1 MTETQKRIIEYGK
14 KIDQFTIEHNYEKLN
29 TCLSEMELFV
39 KNEAEAVLDPSSF
52 YFLGTGYGIYSD
64 YIVRT
69 GKKYTDSDV
78 IELRRRSMYYF
89 RRAYFMLGESD
100 VTYDNRLQLRIL
112 TNYANELDTVGRV
125 IEALRVYRKVLM
137 INENFAIAR
146 GNYGKGLQF
155 LANLVNDSGHYKDI
169 HCFAYQAIKQAV
181 SIEDQDMH
189 EQAIEAFQK
198 IIANYETI
206 IEKEVL
212 NNSIAYKE
220 YSLGN
225 GKEAEYRE
233 WCLTNHLFLNPMND
247 VIDIYSAFA
256 HDPLTIT
263 TYTEDIHHTDSVTG
277 NTAEPP
283 RWFAMLNQL
292 KEEYVY
298 ARYLCYEGMEK
309 YQEVHF
315 ADKEVKLS
323 LGSYDYSNYSIR
335 IEQLKSAF
343 KNLYSMLDQICFF
356 INDFWQLGLK
366 ERNADAYNVC
376 KSKKY
381 PKDNVA
387 LTSLYWVLCEF
398 YEKYGGA
405 ENASEK
411 ELTVLR
417 NAIEHKFIKVH
428 EYGWN
433 RELYLENDGFYHV
446 SEHKLK
452 KSIMRLLE
460 LAREA
465 LMYLVYAIG
474 VNDSQKQKEPENAVT
489 MPILDYSDEWKR

>member
-1 MTETQKRIIEYGK
+1 MTEIQKRITEYGK
-14 KIDQFTIEHNYEKLN
+14 RIDQFSIEHNYEKIDECLN
-29 TCLSEMELFV
+29 EMELFV
-39 KNEAEAVLDPSSF
+39 KNEPEAMLDPAIF
-52 YFLGTGYGIYSD
+52 YFLGTGYGIHSD
-64 YIVRT
+64 YLVRT
-69 GKKYTDSDV
+69 EKKYTDSDV
-78 IELRRRSMYYF
+78 VNFRQRSMYYF
-89 RRAYFMLGESD
+89 RRAYFLLEGAD
-100 VTYDNRLQLRIL
+100 AKYDNRLQLRIL

-125 IEALRVYRKVLM
+125 IEALRIYRKVLA

-146 GNYGKGLQF
+146 GNYGKALQF
-155 LANLVNDSGHYKDI
+155 LANLVNDNEHYKDI

-181 SIEDQDMH
+181 SIEDQDLH

-198 IIANYETI
+198 IISNYETI
-206 IEKEVL
+206 MEKEVL
-212 NNSIAYKE
+212 NSFIDYKE
-220 YSLGN
+220 YLLGD
-225 GKEAEYRE
+225 GEEKEYRE
-233 WCLTNHLFLNPMND
+233 WCLTKHLFLNPMND
-247 VIDIYSAFA
+247 VIDSYSAFA

-263 TYTEDIHHTDSVTG
+263 IYTEDIHHTDSVMG
-277 NTAEPP
+277 NSGEPP

-323 LGSYDYSNYSIR
+323 LGSFDYSNYSIR

-366 ERNADAYNVC
+366 ERKADAYNVC

-428 EYGWN
+428 EYDWN
-433 RELYLENDGFYHV
+433 RKLYLEKDGFYHV
-446 SEHKLK
+446 SEDKLK
-452 KSIMRLLE
+452 KSVMRLLE
-460 LAREA
+460 LVREA

-474 VNDSQKQKEPENAVT
+474 VNESQKEKQSENAVT
-489 MPILDYSDEWKR
+489 MSIVDYSDEWKR